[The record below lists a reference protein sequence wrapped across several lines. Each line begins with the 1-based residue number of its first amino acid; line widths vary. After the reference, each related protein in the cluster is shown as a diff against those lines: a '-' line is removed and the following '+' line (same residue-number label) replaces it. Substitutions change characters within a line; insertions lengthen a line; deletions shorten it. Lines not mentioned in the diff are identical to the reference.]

1 MLVAVFKFMFNLSS
15 EWLIF
20 MKSICLPSPAD
31 LVEMKQF
38 ISTIVSHVRVLFH
51 RVLYGNKITDLP
63 RGVFDGLSA
72 LELL

>member
-1 MLVAVFKFMFNLSS
+1 
-15 EWLIF
+15 
-20 MKSICLPSPAD
+20 MKSTCLPSPAD
-31 LVEMKQF
+31 LVQMKQF
-38 ISTIVSHVRVLFH
+38 ISTVVSHVHVLFR